1 MEEELEEDRASVDAA
16 ELRAR
21 RGCGD
26 RWRGGTWGAA
36 AATELAMA
44 MGGEALPP
52 AFAGGAWHRQGFV
65 HLPPLILR
73 SSPAQSTPS
82 PCGEAM
88 AVRNMLARQCVAE
101 DA

>member
-44 MGGEALPP
+44 MGGEAL
-52 AFAGGAWHRQGFV
+52 RR
-65 HLPPLILR
+65 R
-73 SSPAQSTPS
+73 SLASTRLS
-82 PCGEAM
+82 IC
-88 AVRNMLARQCVAE
+88 R
-101 DA
+101 